1 MNIVSVEK
9 DEDTRVVSFDETGK
23 ILSVSSL
30 EPENDNLLFAY
41 FKLTDIVPFMT
52 GDKKLSDYLVSK
64 TKDVFKYEL
73 IKTRVNIQKRS
84 KESQLH
90 HISEV
95 ADADIDITYDGKQF
109 IFTPSKELTKSSD
122 VNSSQDV
129 SVGGKYSHV
138 FFITFDGKPE
148 HLIETI
154 SIPFSE
160 LLSGPVSIK
169 FEYNKYS
176 ISLYTQKFLEKYS
189 FRRL

>member
-9 DEDTRVVSFDETGK
+9 DKDTRVVSFDETGK
-23 ILSVSSL
+23 ILSVSSI
-30 EPENDNLLFAY
+30 EPAEDNLLFAH

-95 ADADIDITYDGKQF
+95 DDADIDITYNGTEF
-109 IFTPSKELTKSSD
+109 TFTPSKELTKSSD
-122 VNSSQDV
+122 VTSSQDV
-129 SVGGKYSHV
+129 SVGGKHSHV

-154 SIPFSE
+154 HIPFSK

>member
-9 DEDTRVVSFDETGK
+9 DKDTRVVSFDETGK

-109 IFTPSKELTKSSD
+109 IFTPSKELTNCIIFSLFYIT
-122 VNSSQDV
+122 V
-129 SVGGKYSHV
+129 SKVCIKRLFSGG
-138 FFITFDGKPE
+138 
-148 HLIETI
+148 
-154 SIPFSE
+154 
-160 LLSGPVSIK
+160 
-169 FEYNKYS
+169 
-176 ISLYTQKFLEKYS
+176 Q
-189 FRRL
+189 RC

>member
-41 FKLTDIVPFMT
+41 FKLADIVPFMT
-52 GDKKLSDYLVSK
+52 GDKMLSDYLVSK

>member
-9 DEDTRVVSFDETGK
+9 DKDTRVVSFDETGK

>member
-41 FKLTDIVPFMT
+41 FKLADIVPFMT

>member
-9 DEDTRVVSFDETGK
+9 DKDTRVVSFDETGK

-41 FKLTDIVPFMT
+41 FKLADRVPFMT